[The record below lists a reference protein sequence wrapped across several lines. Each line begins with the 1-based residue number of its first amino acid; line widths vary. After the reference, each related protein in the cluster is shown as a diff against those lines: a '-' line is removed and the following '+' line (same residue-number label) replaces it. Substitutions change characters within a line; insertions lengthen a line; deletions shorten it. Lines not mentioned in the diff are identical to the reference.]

1 MVPRPERPAG
11 SFLTA
16 WRRIAMPIFDMPIF
30 EDSEKAAERQY
41 EQERELTCRIVARR
55 NKLLGVWAADH
66 MGLIGEDAARYAQSI
81 VEAELTERDDEAIVK
96 TVCDDL
102 VARGFPIVERDVR
115 EQLQVFSAKAR
126 TEVAASCRR

>member
-1 MVPRPERPAG
+1 
-11 SFLTA
+11 
-16 WRRIAMPIFDMPIF
+16 MPIF
-30 EDSEKAAERQY
+30 EDCEKAAERKY
-41 EQERELTCRIVARR
+41 EQENELKCKIVARR

-66 MGLIGEDAARYAQSI
+66 MGLIGEDAARYALSI

-96 TVCDDL
+96 KVCDDL

-115 EQLQVFSAKAR
+115 EQLQVFSAKAG